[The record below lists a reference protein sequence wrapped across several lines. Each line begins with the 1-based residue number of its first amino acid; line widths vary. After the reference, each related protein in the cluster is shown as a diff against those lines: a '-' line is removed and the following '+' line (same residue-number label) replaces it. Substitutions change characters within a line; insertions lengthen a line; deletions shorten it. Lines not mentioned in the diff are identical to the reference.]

1 MSQNIIP
8 CQSIISIEQRE
19 KIRDWIHQKPGVH
32 YAVKYLSEEFH
43 IQITSDPDV
52 VKGFERDSS
61 NLPGN
66 AEILCRPKNDNECAI
81 VLTYCQSAK
90 IPLTIAAGRT
100 NLNGSATPD
109 GGMVM
114 SMEKMIWPEPQLD
127 LNSQCISSPVGIYL
141 EDMRNAVLNQS
152 QNKLH
157 FPVDP
162 TSRREAMVGGAL
174 SCNASG
180 FVPGPAGAMRY
191 WTESL
196 NFLTPDGYKIT
207 CKRSQYISNNG
218 EFLLDFPHGSVKWKV
233 LTYPRPDIK
242 NASGPYSD
250 ENGTLDLVDFLVG
263 SEGIFGLITSATF
276 RLKEM
281 PDEYLDLFF
290 TLPSEQDAI
299 RFHSYMKD
307 YFKGDLSKLT
317 ALEYFGFN
325 CQNYM
330 DHREKLFQSE
340 TEVGVY
346 LQIPLYDQ
354 KVEDV
359 AESWL
364 NVLQLSKCGIQENS
378 ILLLN
383 NLHDWQT
390 FFEARHSIP
399 TNALEK
405 THRLDTSSI
414 ITDTIVPHKNFQ
426 QFLNSAHELLQKSEI
441 EYLLFGHLG
450 DCHLHFHLIPTQD
463 QHPKALEIY
472 QYIVQKSAELGGVYS
487 AEHGT
492 GKRKRNDYIECFGN
506 KGVQQVW
513 ESKAALDPHFLLNRG
528 NVIAS

>member
-1 MSQNIIP
+1 MSQNIIT
-8 CQSIISIEQRE
+8 CKSVLNIEQKK
-19 KIRDWIHQKPGVH
+19 KIRAWIYHNPGIH
-32 YAVKYLSEEFH
+32 HAVEFLSTKCQ

-61 NLPGN
+61 NIPGN
-66 AEILCRPKNDNECAI
+66 AEILCYPINNNECSI
-81 VLTYCQSAK
+81 ILTYCQGAK

-100 NLNGSATPD
+100 NLNGSATPN

-114 SMEKMIWPEPQLD
+114 SLEKMTCPGPK
-127 LNSQCISSPVGIYL
+127 LNLNARCISSPVGIYL
-141 EDMRNAVLNQS
+141 EDMRNAALRQS
-152 QNKLH
+152 HNRLH

-162 TSRREAMVGGAL
+162 TSRREAMVGGAV

-191 WTESL
+191 WTEAL
-196 NFLTPDGYKIT
+196 DFLTPDGYKIT
-207 CKRSQYISNNG
+207 CKRGHYISNNG
-218 EFLLDFPHGSVKWKV
+218 EFILDYPDGPVTWKV
-233 LTYPRPDIK
+233 LTYPRPNIK

-299 RFHSYMKD
+299 LFHRYIQD
-307 YFKGDLSKLT
+307 YLEGDISQLT

-325 CQNYM
+325 CQSYM
-330 DHREKLFQSE
+330 DHREKLFQSDL
-340 TEVGVY
+340 EVGVY
-346 LQIPLYDQ
+346 LQMPLYDQ

-359 AESWL
+359 AENWQ
-364 NVLQLSKCGIQENS
+364 NILQLSKCGIQERS
-378 ILLLN
+378 VLLLN
-383 NLHDWQT
+383 NYRDRQT

-399 TNALEK
+399 ANALEK
-405 THRLDTSSI
+405 THQLDTWSI
-414 ITDTIVPHKNFQ
+414 LTDTIVPPNNFQ
-426 QFLNSAHELLQKSEI
+426 KFLDSAHTLLQKSEI

-450 DCHLHFHLIPTQD
+450 DCHLHFHFIPTKD
-463 QHPKALEIY
+463 QQPKALEIY
-472 QYIVQKSAELGGVYS
+472 QQIVQKSAQMGGVYS

-492 GKRKRNDYIECFGN
+492 GKRKRTDFIECFGN
-506 KGVQQVW
+506 DGVEQVRI
-513 ESKAALDPHFLLNRG
+513 SKAALDPDFLLNRG